1 VSDHAT
7 DGAPLSLSW
16 CDSAARSNPV
26 VSRRDEEFRA
36 FLADRRSSL
45 LRTST
50 ALTGGDPHLAE
61 DLVQKC
67 VIKLYVAWPR
77 VRSMHL
83 DSYVRRSLVN
93 ALIDERRGAFWRH
106 ERAWAEPPDAVGP
119 EVVGGAG
126 AGGGDE
132 GGELSGDVLW
142 ALGQLG
148 PRMRAAVVLRHVE
161 GLSTAETAHALRCS
175 TGTVK
180 SQTARGL
187 ERLRALL
194 GDGADH
200 PASSNAT
207 DATDATDSTNATGA
221 TNRRAPS
228 YQGENNHD

>member
-1 VSDHAT
+1 
-7 DGAPLSLSW
+7 
-16 CDSAARSNPV
+16 

-119 EVVGGAG
+119 RSSEAPAPEAG
-126 AGGGDE
+126 TKAANSAGTCCG
-132 GGELSGDVLW
+132 LW
-142 ALGQLG
+142 GSWA
-148 PRMRAAVVLRHVE
+148 PACVRRSCFATSRA
-161 GLSTAETAHALRCS
+161 
-175 TGTVK
+175 
-180 SQTARGL
+180 
-187 ERLRALL
+187 
-194 GDGADH
+194 
-200 PASSNAT
+200 
-207 DATDATDSTNATGA
+207 
-221 TNRRAPS
+221 
-228 YQGENNHD
+228 

>member
-1 VSDHAT
+1 
-7 DGAPLSLSW
+7 
-16 CDSAARSNPV
+16 

-67 VIKLYVAWPR
+67 VIRLYVAWPR
-77 VRSMHL
+77 VRSMQL

-106 ERAWAEPPDAVGP
+106 ERAWAEPPDAAVGP
-119 EVVGGAG
+119 QVVEDA
-126 AGGGDE
+126 
-132 GGELSGDVLW
+132 GGELSGEMLR

-161 GLSTAETAHALRCS
+161 GLSTEETAHALRCS

-194 GDGADH
+194 SDGPGHPHPGGSGPAD
-200 PASSNAT
+200 AT
-207 DATDATDSTNATGA
+207 DATDATD
-221 TNRRAPS
+221 RCEPI

>member
-1 VSDHAT
+1 M
-7 DGAPLSLSW
+7 SLVW
-16 CDSAARSNPV
+16 CDSAQRSQRV

-36 FLADRRSSL
+36 FLSDRRSSL

-67 VIKLYVAWPR
+67 VIRLYVAWPR

-106 ERAWAEPPDAVGP
+106 ERAWAEPPDAAVGS
-119 EVVGGAG
+119 EVDGGG
-126 AGGGDE
+126 GTGGDE
-132 GGELSGDVLW
+132 GGELSGNVLW

-161 GLSTAETAHALRCS
+161 GLSTEETAHALRCS

-194 GDGADH
+194 GDGTGR
-200 PASSNAT
+200 PAGVDGCDAT
-207 DATDATDSTNATGA
+207 DATDATDVTDGADGADAKNATD
-221 TNRRAPS
+221 RRAAS
-228 YQGENNHD
+228 YQGDNHHD

>member
-1 VSDHAT
+1 
-7 DGAPLSLSW
+7 
-16 CDSAARSNPV
+16 

-67 VIKLYVAWPR
+67 VIRLYVAWPR
-77 VRSMHL
+77 VRSMQL
-83 DSYVRRSLVN
+83 ESYVRRSLVN

-106 ERAWAEPPDAVGP
+106 ERAWAELPDAVGP
-119 EVVGGAG
+119 EVVEGG
-126 AGGGDE
+126 
-132 GGELSGDVLW
+132 GGELSGEMLR
-142 ALGQLG
+142 ALGRLA
-148 PRMRAAVVLRHVE
+148 PRMRAAVVLRHVD
-161 GLSTAETAHALRCS
+161 GLSTEETAHALRCS

-187 ERLRALL
+187 ERLRTLL
-194 GDGADH
+194 GDGPGH
-200 PASSNAT
+200 PPPAGSDPT
-207 DATDATDSTNATGA
+207 DATDATD
-221 TNRRAPS
+221 RCEPS

>member
-1 VSDHAT
+1 M
-7 DGAPLSLSW
+7 
-16 CDSAARSNPV
+16 
-26 VSRRDEEFRA
+26 SRRDEEFRA

-67 VIKLYVAWPR
+67 VIRLYVAWPR
-77 VRSMHL
+77 VRSMQL

-106 ERAWAEPPDAVGP
+106 ERAWAEPPDAGGP
-119 EVVGGAG
+119 EVVEGGAG
-126 AGGGDE
+126 
-132 GGELSGDVLW
+132 GGELSGDMLR
-142 ALGQLG
+142 ALGQLA
-148 PRMRAAVVLRHVE
+148 PRMRAAVVLRHVD
-161 GLSTAETAHALRCS
+161 GLSTEETAHALRCS

-194 GDGADH
+194 GDGPRGPH
-200 PASSNAT
+200 PHPPGTDPA
-207 DATDATDSTNATGA
+207 DATDATD
-221 TNRRAPS
+221 RCQPI